1 MKVLVVFDSVSAT
14 KMTEK
19 VARAI
24 AGAMKDQGADVDCL
38 LYKDDSPTSSRVM
51 TAS

>member
-19 VARAI
+19 VAKAI
-24 AGAMKDQGADVDCL
+24 AAAMKDQGADVDCL
-38 LYKDDSPTSSRVM
+38 LYKDVSLKPSRGT
-51 TAS
+51 TAW